1 MTDQQ
6 PTIEQQAQGIALR
19 KAILRLTETAE
30 YLGHRVEALEAA
42 QRPANATQAAERQR
56 LFEMQQRGLDG
67 GMTLK
72 EALRTAG
79 IYPLSVETTYGTDTA
94 IPQLVPT
101 PARSLVKRVSAAV
114 NRTHIGEIDGIARA
128 AIRVMA
134 GELRAQCFVHAA
146 DWLDAQSDQ

>member
-30 YLGHRVEALEAA
+30 YLGHRVEALEVAA
-42 QRPANATQAAERQR
+42 RRDATAAAKKPTFPAFQVLGASSTQ
-56 LFEMQQRGLDG
+56 
-67 GMTLK
+67 
-72 EALRTAG
+72 EA
-79 IYPLSVETTYGTDTA
+79 
-94 IPQLVPT
+94 PT
-101 PARSLVKRVSAAV
+101 PPLVKRVSAAV